1 MDQLKAP
8 GIEAISAIPADFP
21 LAPKQI
27 IIRDATASGKP
38 YVAADVAR
46 LLRPF
51 GPPAYYLDGEIFAYL
66 RACLT
71 TLARVF
77 NVSNWRIAAAERSPK
92 IVPAASAVRGIGT
105 IRDRVIFETAPL
117 TLKGSKQQ
125 KTLAAQGVLACLII
139 LEICTRSYAFW

>member
-77 NVSNWRIAAAERSPK
+77 NVSNCEGFRMPALPGRVPSRGSGAGVRKPPK
-92 IVPAASAVRGIGT
+92 K
-105 IRDRVIFETAPL
+105 ETASR
-117 TLKGSKQQ
+117 KG
-125 KTLAAQGVLACLII
+125 AYPPPRAMGI
-139 LEICTRSYAFW
+139 